1 MANFIDYYEYSKL
14 ATAAYVD
21 LNVFDGKSIAAASK
35 AGRLPEK
42 LADQTFVG
50 SDDNPPWTVSEDGF
64 YGNDAEGF
72 AATLFQKGGQKV
84 LAIRGTEPD
93 FSPSGDLLKADLGQI
108 GFLGL
113 AMGQA
118 LSMLNYIRRLQAG
131 TNEDVQQLAWNYS
144 LAKPSG
150 ACIDIGSGRG
160 YLYFS
165 KMPTQKGLNLLAAGE
180 KITVTGHSLGG
191 HLAALAA
198 RLFPEL
204 IEDCYTFNAPG
215 FDPDSA
221 NIVTQIVTSLLS
233 PALSGVIAATGGV
246 SLKLTDEF
254 VGLVGHYI
262 PTPPANSFGQVSIHN
277 LESEDI
283 ASGNDSSIVASVITG
298 AHNLP
303 PETFIPTERNSHMIE
318 PFMDSLSMQSV
329 LYRMNPNI
337 TGAQI
342 EALFRATSNS
352 DADVLEK
359 WVVALRDLLV
369 GKGAP
374 LTQIADA
381 KDILTHIGTGDINA
395 RAAYYSIFLEVE
407 KAVKANSNLKLD
419 LLTNQSVSSLLSLAQ
434 QNDPTGLATRY
445 ALKTGNPFALIG
457 ADYSAFNQNGDLDLY
472 DKVSGTGMT
481 TQYLKDRS
489 EFLVVDLYANT
500 HDASMISSVDLPD
513 VKVTGNTYFVDKTSK
528 KQLGIFD
535 ERNEIDDGFPAPNK
549 WVIFGN
555 AEGEELEGQSGDD
568 RLYGGAGD
576 DTLDGDGGDD
586 YLEGNAG
593 KDTLIGG
600 GGVNTLVGGEGE
612 DTYQITNDGQ
622 TDTIRDADGQGSVI
636 IDGLTLTGGTRQ
648 GSANLWLS
656 TDRKTSYRYTA
667 DGSGTLEIFTL
678 VGGEF
683 VHAANIEHFPSLNP
697 AGSGAAALGITL
709 AEATLPGEITY
720 VRVTGLYNVVELS
733 LAAHSVQTGANADNV
748 QGSGGDDQIKLGSGN
763 DLAIGWGG
771 NDLIDGED
779 GNDYIIGGL
788 NNASPDLIDNDTIIG
803 GNGRDWL
810 RGYDGSDILH
820 GGRQGDHL
828 LTSNNTGQ
836 ALGDWLT
843 GDRGQ
848 DILYGSSASDVLE
861 GGAGADE
868 IWGGLGDDLILGDG
882 ELMQNSGTVGAGGD
896 SNIVYWSDNGSGLL
910 RPTSGAT
917 ILFLSGSM
925 FNWTLGRTSIPG
937 VEGDDVLYGDD
948 IGLSAAQNGDDWLY
962 GGGGSDRL
970 YGGAGDDHLK
980 SSIATFNSGKWR
992 EIRAI

>member
-1 MANFIDYYEYSKL
+1 M
-14 ATAAYVD
+14 
-21 LNVFDGKSIAAASK
+21 
-35 AGRLPEK
+35 
-42 LADQTFVG
+42 
-50 SDDNPPWTVSEDGF
+50 
-64 YGNDAEGF
+64 
-72 AATLFQKGGQKV
+72 
-84 LAIRGTEPD
+84 
-93 FSPSGDLLKADLGQI
+93 
-108 GFLGL
+108 
-113 AMGQA
+113 
-118 LSMLNYIRRLQAG
+118 
-131 TNEDVQQLAWNYS
+131 
-144 LAKPSG
+144 
-150 ACIDIGSGRG
+150 
-160 YLYFS
+160 
-165 KMPTQKGLNLLAAGE
+165 
-180 KITVTGHSLGG
+180 
-191 HLAALAA
+191 
-198 RLFPEL
+198 
-204 IEDCYTFNAPG
+204 
-215 FDPDSA
+215 
-221 NIVTQIVTSLLS
+221 
-233 PALSGVIAATGGV
+233 
-246 SLKLTDEF
+246 
-254 VGLVGHYI
+254 
-262 PTPPANSFGQVSIHN
+262 
-277 LESEDI
+277 
-283 ASGNDSSIVASVITG
+283 
-298 AHNLP
+298 
-303 PETFIPTERNSHMIE
+303 
-318 PFMDSLSMQSV
+318 
-329 LYRMNPNI
+329 
-337 TGAQI
+337 
-342 EALFRATSNS
+342 
-352 DADVLEK
+352 
-359 WVVALRDLLV
+359 
-369 GKGAP
+369 
-374 LTQIADA
+374 
-381 KDILTHIGTGDINA
+381 
-395 RAAYYSIFLEVE
+395 
-407 KAVKANSNLKLD
+407 
-419 LLTNQSVSSLLSLAQ
+419 
-434 QNDPTGLATRY
+434 
-445 ALKTGNPFALIG
+445 
-457 ADYSAFNQNGDLDLY
+457 
-472 DKVSGTGMT
+472 
-481 TQYLKDRS
+481 
-489 EFLVVDLYANT
+489 
-500 HDASMISSVDLPD
+500 
-513 VKVTGNTYFVDKTSK
+513 
-528 KQLGIFD
+528 
-535 ERNEIDDGFPAPNK
+535 
-549 WVIFGN
+549 
-555 AEGEELEGQSGDD
+555 
-568 RLYGGAGD
+568 
-576 DTLDGDGGDD
+576 
-586 YLEGNAG
+586 
-593 KDTLIGG
+593 
-600 GGVNTLVGGEGE
+600 GGEGE
-612 DTYQITNDGQ
+612 DTYQITNDGKA
-622 TDTIRDADGQGSVI
+622 DLINDSDGQGRVI

-763 DLAIGWGG
+763 DLAMGWGG

-937 VEGDDVLYGDD
+937 VEGDVNLDYIDYQFTVGAGRTLSGARASANGGDDLLHGGLGDDWIAGQTGSDVLYGDEGDDVLYGDD

-962 GGGGSDRL
+962 GGVGSDRL
-970 YGGAGDDHLK
+970 YGGAGDDLLK
-980 SSIATFNSGKWR
+980 SSIATFNSGKSR